1 MEARKLLSELF
12 LRVGLFGRLL
22 RRVTFSLFFLIVTSL
37 IINNS
42 HSLSTVLDEEK
53 KVRIIRLPQE
63 GEVYGI
69 KEKDALE
76 EIKEK
81 ASKVNIAEIRK
92 KVLESF
98 EKQMKVKTG
107 LPHACENSTFS
118 FYPIYTLDVDIKD
131 DKGNVIYPKGYSFN
145 PLDYMPFPFTFVFF
159 DGTSQRE
166 IDWIKKA
173 FLKND
178 SNVFL
183 VVTEGDIREVVKKL
197 GRPVYAMNELM
208 KERFRVRKTPSVVR
222 AVGNYLV
229 VSEIGIHNCASKR
242 AKK

>member
-1 MEARKLLSELF
+1 MEACKLLFEF
-12 LRVGLFGRLL
+12 LLKMRVVRK
-22 RRVTFSLFFLIVTSL
+22 VTFSFLFLVVTFL

-42 HSLSTVLDEEK
+42 HGLSAVLDEEK
-53 KVRIIRLPQE
+53 KLKIIKLPQE

-81 ASKVNIAEIRK
+81 ASRVNIAEIRRK
-92 KVLESF
+92 MFESF
-98 EKQMKVKTG
+98 ERQMKVKTG
-107 LPHACENSTFS
+107 LPHACNNSTFS
-118 FYPIYTLDVDIKD
+118 FYPIYTLEVDIKD

-166 IDWIKKA
+166 LEWVKKA

-183 VVTEGDIREVVKKL
+183 VVTEGDVREVVKKL
-197 GRPVYAMNELM
+197 GRPVYAVNELM
-208 KERFRVRKTPSVVR
+208 KDRFRVKTTPSVVR
-222 AVGNYLV
+222 AVGNYIV
-229 VSEIGIHNCASKR
+229 VNEVGIHSCANKR
-242 AKK
+242 AKN